1 MERTMI
7 KDIFKNPQEY
17 ADKIGAD
24 AYAKD
29 AADTVRVV
37 ERLLRN

>member
-1 MERTMI
+1 MVGGAVCT
-7 KDIFKNPQEY
+7 QGW

-29 AADTVRVV
+29 ASDGIRKIEA
-37 ERLLRN
+37 LLGL